1 MTPRRYKPQLVGL
14 IVAIVWTTIDQ
25 ISKSI
30 AQSTLANGPH
40 FLFGHIGF
48 ALIYNYGF
56 AFSLASG
63 KTIVVTVLE
72 VAISAFVAYS
82 LARTKDLPMAIAYG
96 LILGGAFGNI
106 FDRFFR
112 HNHGGVI
119 DFFYT
124 GFWPTFNVAD
134 IGVVVGLAMI
144 LFIIRRPRSSGQES
158 TNQAEES
165 SK

>member
-1 MTPRRYKPQLVGL
+1 MTSTRYKPQFFGL
-14 IVAIVWTTIDQ
+14 LIAVIWTALDQ
-25 ISKSI
+25 ITKSI

-40 FLFGHIGF
+40 FLFGHVGF
-48 ALIYNYGF
+48 ALIYNFGF

-63 KTIVVTVLE
+63 KTIAVTLLE
-72 VAISAFVAYS
+72 VAISAFVLYS
-82 LARTKDLPMAIAYG
+82 LVRTRDLPMGIAYG

-134 IGVVVGLAMI
+134 IGVVVGLIMI
-144 LFIIRRPRSSGQES
+144 FFIMRRPRNRGKDTS
-158 TNQAEES
+158 TPIEES
-165 SK
+165 AK